1 MIKGIIIGS
10 FDVLHPGYIK
20 AFKECKNNCDH
31 LTVLL
36 HIDPSKYNKNKIKP
50 IVSLEDRIEIL
61 LSFKYINDII
71 PYDGEEELYRVL
83 QENLSWINLRFMGN
97 DYIDKD
103 YTGKDLN
110 IPTYILNRD
119 HGWSATKYKKL
130 IYEQFKK

>member
-1 MIKGIIIGS
+1 
-10 FDVLHPGYIK
+10 
-20 AFKECKNNCDH
+20 
-31 LTVLL
+31 
-36 HIDPSKYNKNKIKP
+36 
-50 IVSLEDRIEIL
+50 
-61 LSFKYINDII
+61 
-71 PYDGEEELYRVL
+71 
-83 QENLSWINLRFMGN
+83 MGN